1 VVVGRTF
8 SHYRVDERL
17 GAGGMG
23 EVYRARDLK
32 LDRDVALK
40 VLPENAL
47 ADEAARSRFR
57 KEAHALSRLS
67 HPHVAHLLDFDSE
80 NGTDFLVMEL
90 VAGSSLE
97 EALRPGPLPEK
108 DVLRLGAQLA
118 RGLQAAHERG
128 VVHRDLKPSNL
139 HLTEDGLLKILDFGL
154 ARLAPRPEAAH
165 GHTTATET
173 AAGAVVGSPPY
184 MAPEQLL
191 GKPPDARSDLYSA
204 GAVLYELATGRRPFG
219 SRSGVALTDA
229 ILHEAPP
236 PPSSLSA
243 SLSLALESV
252 ILKALDK
259 DPELRYQSAKDLL
272 VDLER
277 LQLRGDP
284 RLSGVGASTADTRR
298 RRPWRRAL
306 AIAAS
311 AATVLL
317 LVALWVLQ
325 APPPPRITD
334 IRPLGL
340 DVGEFY
346 RNPSQPSWTT
356 DGVRLYYVAKKKDRL
371 GLYQVSLH
379 GGEPAEIPMPFDN
392 LGPREVVG
400 RPPVEGAIEGVW
412 PQIWGYLRRESA
424 LLVTTVPEHPI
435 WLVPVPAGTPRRIG
449 KLVANVVAVSPD
461 EERLALTTPEGTG
474 SRIVVVRLDDPLA
487 PPLVE
492 FRLPQGG
499 GFRTDWSP
507 DGRRLRFTAGPPEGG
522 ERSPWV
528 WEASLT
534 GETPRPLWPGWGGDW
549 SPDGRHFVWQRPTT
563 LGARNDVWAVPEGRT
578 RLPWTRSR
586 PVQLTRGPVSFT
598 EVGVRPDGG
607 GLLAYGEIA
616 RGELQR
622 FDRRSRRFERVLGGE
637 SVGMVRAS
645 PDGEWLAW
653 VTFPEGTLWR
663 SRRDGSERMRLTSS
677 RGLAFLPVWS
687 PDGKRIAFVG
697 QDPGDAGASVRLVSA
712 DGGPTE
718 VLTRPDGGSSF
729 WDPCWLPDGKSLIF
743 SDRTWSRP
751 GIQRLDLAT
760 RKVSLLEGGEKL
772 VAPKCG
778 PAGQLLAVRGPG
790 EGAGREGRRP
800 ALVSYRPE
808 RGAWEEMG
816 AEDNKAFDNKGF
828 VYPTFTRDGRSICGL
843 AWEENRLEC
852 YSFATR
858 RFETIAEIGDNRLLA
873 SGWLLVPWFGL
884 DADDN
889 PLVVFDRSTRD
900 LYALDWEAP

>member
-1 VVVGRTF
+1 MVVGRTL

-90 VAGSSLE
+90 VAGSSLD

-154 ARLAPRPEAAH
+154 ARLAPGPEAAH

-229 ILHEAPP
+229 ILHEPPP

-243 SLSLALESV
+243 SLSPALESV

-277 LQLRGDP
+277 LQLRGDW
-284 RLSGVGASTADTRR
+284 RLSGVGAEDTAATGLAGRARASTADTRR
-298 RRPWRRAL
+298 RRSWRRAL

-311 AATVLL
+311 AATALL
-317 LVALWVLQ
+317 LIALWVLQ
-325 APPPPRITD
+325 TPPPPRITN

-346 RNPSQPSWTT
+346 RDPSRPSWTT

-371 GLYQVSLH
+371 GLYQVALH
-379 GGEPAEIPMPFDN
+379 GGEPAEIPTPFHK
-392 LGPREVVG
+392 LGVSTV
-400 RPPVEGAIEGVW
+400 EGVW

-435 WLVPVPAGTPRRIG
+435 WLVPLPAGTPRRVG

-461 EERLALTTPEGTG
+461 EERLALT
-474 SRIVVVRLDDPLA
+474 IVRGHAVAD
-487 PPLVE
+487 
-492 FRLPQGG
+492 
-499 GFRTDWSP
+499 
-507 DGRRLRFTAGPPEGG
+507 RRRQSG
-522 ERSPWV
+522 RSP
-528 WEASLT
+528 
-534 GETPRPLWPGWGGDW
+534 RP
-549 SPDGRHFVWQRPTT
+549 
-563 LGARNDVWAVPEGRT
+563 A
-578 RLPWTRSR
+578 
-586 PVQLTRGPVSFT
+586 
-598 EVGVRPDGG
+598 
-607 GLLAYGEIA
+607 
-616 RGELQR
+616 
-622 FDRRSRRFERVLGGE
+622 SRRVPPAPR
-637 SVGMVRAS
+637 
-645 PDGEWLAW
+645 W
-653 VTFPEGTLWR
+653 
-663 SRRDGSERMRLTSS
+663 
-677 RGLAFLPVWS
+677 
-687 PDGKRIAFVG
+687 
-697 QDPGDAGASVRLVSA
+697 RLVM
-712 DGGPTE
+712 
-718 VLTRPDGGSSF
+718 
-729 WDPCWLPDGKSLIF
+729 
-743 SDRTWSRP
+743 
-751 GIQRLDLAT
+751 Q
-760 RKVSLLEGGEKL
+760 L
-772 VAPKCG
+772 VAG
-778 PAGQLLAVRGPG
+778 RPAPALHRS
-790 EGAGREGRRP
+790 GAGRRWGGP
-800 ALVSYRPE
+800 
-808 RGAWEEMG
+808 MG
-816 AEDNKAFDNKGF
+816 VGGF
-828 VYPTFTRDGRSICGL
+828 GHR
-843 AWEENRLEC
+843 
-852 YSFATR
+852 
-858 RFETIAEIGDNRLLA
+858 
-873 SGWLLVPWFGL
+873 
-884 DADDN
+884 
-889 PLVVFDRSTRD
+889 
-900 LYALDWEAP
+900 

>member
-1 VVVGRTF
+1 VVVGRTL

-90 VAGSSLE
+90 VAGSSLD
-97 EALRPGPLPEK
+97 EALRRGPLPEK

-139 HLTEDGLLKILDFGL
+139 HLTEDGLLKILDFGV
-154 ARLAPRPEAAH
+154 ACLAPRPEAAH

-173 AAGAVVGSPPY
+173 AAGALVGSPPY

-229 ILHEAPP
+229 ILHEPPP

-243 SLSLALESV
+243 SLSPALESV

-277 LQLRGDP
+277 LQLRGDW
-284 RLSGVGASTADTRR
+284 RASGVGAEDTAATGLAGRSRASTADTRR
-298 RRPWRRAL
+298 RRSWRRAL

-311 AATVLL
+311 AATALL
-317 LVALWVLQ
+317 LMAVWVLQ
-325 APPPPRITD
+325 APPPPRITE

-346 RNPSQPSWTT
+346 WNPTQPSWTT
-356 DGVRLYYVAKKKDRL
+356 DGVRLYYVAKKKDGLR
-371 GLYQVSLH
+371 LYQVALH
-379 GGEPAEIPMPFDN
+379 GGEPAEIPTPFKN
-392 LGPREVVG
+392 Q
-400 RPPVEGAIEGVW
+400 W

-424 LLVTTVPEHPI
+424 LLVLTVPPEAESAYPI
-435 WLVPVPAGTPRRIG
+435 WLVPLPSGTPRRIG
-449 KLVANVVAVSPD
+449 KLVAHVVAVSPD
-461 EERLALTTPEGTG
+461 EERLALTIHEGTR
-474 SRIVVVRLDDPLA
+474 SRIVVVSLDDPLA

-492 FRLPQGG
+492 LRLPPGG
-499 GFRTDWSP
+499 NWTCWSP
-507 DGRRLRFTAGPPEGG
+507 DGRGLRFTAGPPEGG
-522 ERSPWV
+522 QEGPWV

-534 GETPRPLWPGWGGDW
+534 GEAPRPLWPGWGGDW
-549 SPDGRHFVWQRPTT
+549 SPEGRHFVLQRPTT
-563 LGARNDVWAVPEGRT
+563 LGARNDVWAVHEGRM
-578 RLPWTRSR
+578 LPWTRSR
-586 PVQLTRGPVSFT
+586 PVQLTRGPVSF
-598 EVGVRPDGG
+598 VGVGARPDGG

-622 FDRRSRRFERVLGGE
+622 FDRRTRRFDRFLGGE

-653 VTFPEGTLWR
+653 VAFPEGTLWR
-663 SRRDGSERMRLTSS
+663 ARRDGSERMRLTNSQA
-677 RGLAFLPVWS
+677 LAFLPAWS
-687 PDGKRIAFVG
+687 PDGKQIAFVG
-697 QDPGDAGASVRLVSA
+697 RDPGDAGQSVRLVSA
-712 DGGPTE
+712 DGGPVQ
-718 VLTRPDGGSSF
+718 VLTRPDAGSHF
-729 WDPCWLPDGKSLIF
+729 WDPCWLADGKSLIF
-743 SDRTWSRP
+743 SERGADRP
-751 GIQRLDLAT
+751 GIQRLDLDT

-772 VAPKCG
+772 VFPKCG
-778 PAGQLLAVRGPG
+778 PQGQLLALREG
-790 EGAGREGRRP
+790 GAG
-800 ALVSYRPE
+800 LVSYWPE
-808 RGAWEEMG
+808 RGAWEEIVG
-816 AEDNKAFDNKGF
+816 FDQHQLL
-828 VYPTFTRDGRSICGL
+828 YPTWTRDGRSYCGL
-843 AWEENRLEC
+843 AWEKSRIEC

-858 RFETIAEIGDNRLLA
+858 RFETLAEIGDNPLLA
-873 SGWLLVPWFGL
+873 SGWLMVPWFGL

-900 LYALDWEAP
+900 LYALDWETP

>member
-1 VVVGRTF
+1 MVVGRTL

-23 EVYRARDLK
+23 EVYRAHDLK

-90 VAGSSLE
+90 VAGSSLD

-173 AAGAVVGSPPY
+173 AAGEVVGSPPY

-229 ILHEAPP
+229 ILHEPPP
-236 PPSSLSA
+236 PPSSLSD
-243 SLSLALESV
+243 SVTPGLESV

-277 LQLRGDP
+277 LQLRGDS
-284 RLSGVGASTADTRR
+284 RLPGVGAGDAALTGPAGRARASTADTRR
-298 RRPWRRAL
+298 RRSWRRAL

-311 AATVLL
+311 AATALL

-325 APPPPRITD
+325 TPPPPRITE

-346 RNPSQPSWTT
+346 RDPSQPSWTT
-356 DGVRLYYVAKKKDRL
+356 DGVRLYYVTKKKDRL
-371 GLYQVSLH
+371 GLYQVPLQ
-379 GGEPAEIPMPFDN
+379 GGEPAEIPMPF
-392 LGPREVVG
+392 
-400 RPPVEGAIEGVW
+400 EGAW
-412 PQIWGYLRRESA
+412 PQVWGYLRRESA
-424 LLVTTVPEHPI
+424 LLVTKLPGTI

-461 EERLALTTPEGTG
+461 EERLALTIYEGTR
-474 SRIVVVRLDDPLA
+474 SRIVVVRLNDPLA
-487 PPLVE
+487 PPQVE
-492 FRLPQGG
+492 FPLPGG
-499 GFRTDWSP
+499 GGWTCSWSP
-507 DGRRLRFTAGPPEGG
+507 DGRRLRFTAGPPGG
-522 ERSPWV
+522 GRGGHWV
-528 WEASLT
+528 WEASVT
-534 GETPRPLWPGWGGDW
+534 GGAPRPLWPGWGSDW
-549 SPDGRHFVWQRPTT
+549 SPDGRNFV
-563 LGARNDVWAVPEGRT
+563 LARSTAPWARSDVWAVHEGRM
-578 RLPWTRSR
+578 LPWTRSL
-586 PVQLTRGPVSFT
+586 PVQLTRGPASFT
-598 EVGVRPDGG
+598 GVGMRPDGG

-622 FDRRSRRFERVLGGE
+622 FDRQTRRFERVLGGE
-637 SVGMVRAS
+637 SVGMVGAS

-663 SRRDGSERMRLTSS
+663 ARRDGSERMRLTSS
-677 RGLAFLPVWS
+677 EAMAFLPAWS
-687 PDGKRIAFVG
+687 PDGKQIAFVG
-697 QDPGDAGASVRLVSA
+697 RDPGDAGVNVRLVSA

-718 VLTRPDGGSSF
+718 VLTPRDAGTHF
-729 WDPCWLPDGKSLIF
+729 WDPCWLPDGKSLVF
-743 SDRTWSRP
+743 SERGWDRP
-751 GIQRLDLAT
+751 GIQRVDLDT
-760 RKVSLLEGGEKL
+760 RKVSLLEGGENL
-772 VAPKCG
+772 VSPKCG
-778 PAGQLLAVRGPG
+778 PQGQLLAARARGKGAAPG
-790 EGAGREGRRP
+790 IVFYWP
-800 ALVSYRPE
+800 KC
-808 RGAWEEMG
+808 GAWEEMG
-816 AEDNKAFDNKGF
+816 AEDYKALDNKGF

-843 AWEENRLEC
+843 AWEENRIQC

-873 SGWLLVPWFGL
+873 SGWLMVPWFGL

-889 PLVVFDRSTRD
+889 PLAVFDRSTRD

>member
-154 ARLAPRPEAAH
+154 ARLAPGPESAH

-219 SRSGVALTDA
+219 ARSGVALTDA
-229 ILHEAPP
+229 ILHEPPP
-236 PPSSLSA
+236 PPSSLAA
-243 SLSLALESV
+243 SLSPALESV

-259 DPELRYQSAKDLL
+259 DPDLRYQSAKDLL

-277 LQLRGDP
+277 LQQRGDSRSP
-284 RLSGVGASTADTRR
+284 GVGAQNAAATGPAARAGASTEEPRR
-298 RRPWRRAL
+298 RRSRRRAL

-311 AATVLL
+311 AATALL
-317 LVALWVLQ
+317 LVALWPLRT
-325 APPPPRITD
+325 PSPPRITE

-346 RNPSQPSWTT
+346 SDPTQPSWTT
-356 DGVRLYYVAKKKDRL
+356 DGVRLYYVVKKNDRF
-371 GLYQVSLH
+371 GLFQVALH
-379 GGEPAEIPMPFDN
+379 GGEPAEIPTPFHN
-392 LGPREVVG
+392 Q
-400 RPPVEGAIEGVW
+400 W

-424 LLVTTVPEHPI
+424 LLVTTGPPSPI
-435 WLVPVPAGTPRRIG
+435 WLVPLPSGTPRRIG
-449 KLVANVVAVSPD
+449 TLVASAVAVSPD
-461 EERLALTTPEGTG
+461 EERLALTIAEGTE

-492 FRLPQGG
+492 LRLPQGG
-499 GFRTDWSP
+499 GFRTGWSP
-507 DGRRLRFTAGPPEGG
+507 DGRRLRFTSGPPEGG
-522 ERSPWV
+522 QQGPWV
-528 WEASLT
+528 WEASLK
-534 GETPRPLWPGWGGDW
+534 GEAPRPLWPGWGGDW
-549 SPDGRHFVWQRPTT
+549 SPDGRHFVWQRPTP
-563 LGARNDVWAVPEGRT
+563 LGVRLDVWAVPEGRT

-586 PVQLTRGPVSFT
+586 PVQLTRGPVSFG

-607 GLLAYGEIA
+607 GLLAYGEIG

-622 FDRRSRRFERVLGGE
+622 FDRRTRRFERFLGGE

-653 VTFPEGTLWR
+653 VTFPDGTLWR
-663 SRRDGSERMRLTSS
+663 SRRDGRERMRLTSS
-677 RGLAFLPVWS
+677 RALAFLPVWS

-718 VLTRPDGGSSF
+718 VLTRPDAGSSF

-751 GIQRLDLAT
+751 GIQRLNVDT

-772 VAPKCG
+772 VYPKCS
-778 PAGQLLAVRGPG
+778 PQGQLLAT
-790 EGAGREGRRP
+790 REGG
-800 ALVSYRPE
+800 ALVSYWPE
-808 RGAWEEMG
+808 RGAWEEV
-816 AEDNKAFDNKGF
+816 DVDPNKGF
-828 VYPTFTRDGRSICGL
+828 VYPTWTRDGRSICGL
-843 AWEENRLEC
+843 AWGENRIQC

-858 RFETIAEIGDNRLLA
+858 RFETLAEIGDNKLLA
-873 SGWLLVPWFGL
+873 SGWLMVPWFGL